1 MASGWSSIVA
11 SGRSS
16 IVASD
21 CGSNMASGRKLAES
35 SDHDSGAK
43 FSPSSDKGAARFRG
57 KAGSPLT
64 KADQEGQIVAEAPI
78 GRDQE
83 TGQSSLAAR
92 QVGKTWQETDFFGG
106 DRRTNCAGNAG
117 NAEEERRENE
127 KEILK
132 SL

>member
-1 MASGWSSIVA
+1 MASDCGSIVA
-11 SGRSS
+11 SGR
-16 IVASD
+16 
-21 CGSNMASGRKLAES
+21 NWAES

-43 FSPSSDKGAARFRG
+43 FSPNGDKRVARIRG

-83 TGQSSLAAR
+83 AGQSSLAAR
-92 QVGKTWQETDFFGG
+92 QVGKAGQETDFLGG
-106 DRRTNCAGNAG
+106 DKRANCAGNAG
-117 NAEEERRENE
+117 NAEKERRENE

>member
-1 MASGWSSIVA
+1 MASDC
-11 SGRSS
+11 SS

-21 CGSNMASGRKLAES
+21 CGSIMASGRNWAES

-43 FSPSSDKGAARFRG
+43 FSPNGDKRVE

-64 KADQEGQIVAEAPI
+64 KTDQGPRTRDQGQIVAKAPT

-83 TGQSSLAAR
+83 AGQSSLAAR
-92 QVGKTWQETDFFGG
+92 QVGKAWQETDFLGG
-106 DRRTNCAGNAG
+106 GRRRANCAGNPG

>member
-1 MASGWSSIVA
+1 MASDCGSIVA
-11 SGRSS
+11 SGR
-16 IVASD
+16 
-21 CGSNMASGRKLAES
+21 NWAES

-43 FSPSSDKGAARFRG
+43 FSPNGDKGAARFRR

-64 KADQEGQIVAEAPI
+64 KGDQEGQIVAEAPT

-83 TGQSSLAAR
+83 ARQSSLAAR
-92 QVGKTWQETDFFGG
+92 QVGKTWQETDFLGG
-106 DRRTNCAGNAG
+106 GRRANCAGNAG

>member
-1 MASGWSSIVA
+1 MASSRSSIMASDCSSFVA
-11 SGRSS
+11 SGR
-16 IVASD
+16 
-21 CGSNMASGRKLAES
+21 NPAES

-43 FSPSSDKGAARFRG
+43 FSPNGDKGAARFRR

-64 KADQEGQIVAEAPI
+64 KGDQEGQIVAEAPT

-83 TGQSSLAAR
+83 ARQSSLAAR
-92 QVGKTWQETDFFGG
+92 QVGKTWQETDFLGG
-106 DRRTNCAGNAG
+106 GRRANCAGNAG
-117 NAEEERRENE
+117 NAEEGRRENE